1 MIKKYDFQHYQE
13 LIVSFDYELDAYNPS
28 TEAIKE
34 YAEIL
39 EKFDPINAPPGPEQ
53 KKPYILNYIVPI
65 LLEFAKDFKAQ
76 VIIEELD
83 DSVSIKLMTKEII
96 IIIYENFELFKNI
109 LYYATSFIMKSENDK
124 IKLELYFRIK

>member
-13 LIVSFDYELDAYNPS
+13 LIQSFDYGLDAYNPY
-28 TEAIKE
+28 TEAINE

-39 EKFDPINAPPGPEQ
+39 EKFDPINAPPEPEQ

-65 LLEFAKDFKAQ
+65 LLEFAKDFKSQ

-83 DSVSIKLMTKEII
+83 DSVFINLITKEI
-96 IIIYENFELFKNI
+96 IIIYENFDVFKNI

-124 IKLELYFRIK
+124 IRLELYFRIK